1 MGKAS
6 RTKKERVKVPTG
18 GSTGG
23 SGAGRPSWLLPAAA
37 VGLVVVIVAIV
48 LGLTLSGGGSST
60 EDAKTALQAA
70 GCTLRDVKP
79 IPPKKDP
86 KNYHADVPTL
96 TTEVKWATDPPSAGA
111 HFGSWAVW
119 NWYDE
124 AVNPRMLVHN
134 EEHGGMIIW
143 WGTKVPGTEIDKMY
157 GFYQDDP
164 LGMVGTPY
172 AKLGDKIALTA
183 WTGDTKKYYVDGY
196 FGIGHIAVCPRYDEK
211 AFTAFRDAYRG
222 KGPEGIP
229 LDQDQPG
236 TGPQQ

>member
-6 RTKKERVKVPTG
+6 RTKKERVKVP
-18 GSTGG
+18 
-23 SGAGRPSWLLPAAA
+23 SGAPTSGGGGGRPAWLLPAAA
-37 VGLVVVIVAIV
+37 GGLVLVIVAIV
-48 LGLTLSGGGSST
+48 LGFTLSGSSSAS
-60 EDAKTALQAA
+60 EDAATALKAA

-79 IPPKKDP
+79 LPPKNKD
-86 KNYHADVPTL
+86 YHTDVPTL
-96 TTEVKWATDPPSAGA
+96 TTDVKWATNPPSAGA
-111 HFGSWAVW
+111 HFPNWAVW
-119 NWYDE
+119 NWYDK

-143 WGTKVPGTEIDKMY
+143 WGDKVPGAEIDKMY

-172 AKLGDKIALTA
+172 PSLGDKIALTA

-196 FGIGHIAVCPRYDEK
+196 FGVGHIAVCPHYDEK
-211 AFTAFRDAYRG
+211 AFKAFRDAYRG